1 MSSLNTVRMACLNA
15 CASVEGFHRS
25 GYLHPRQTA
34 LFTLQQ
40 RDSWSFLQ
48 SALSGLKGT
57 GPRLMEHSCRLGTA
71 SCLRGPLRSGF
82 KTKKNFP
89 FPYCSASCLMR
100 PLRPHTQECQGLAIQ
115 EVHFLSLKGQ
125 IEKTVYHPKLPVLLG
140 SGFRGVTF
148 LGFST
153 TVTVTLLFHYH
164 KALKGEEL

>member
-82 KTKKNFP
+82 KTKKKLP
-89 FPYCSASCLMR
+89 FPIL
-100 PLRPHTQECQGLAIQ
+100 
-115 EVHFLSLKGQ
+115 LSLMPYAS
-125 IEKTVYHPKLPVLLG
+125 TSAPHPGVPGFGNPGGTFSLFEGSDRENSVPSKASRIVGVWVPGSHFPWVLNHSHSYLVVSLPQG
-140 SGFRGVTF
+140 T
-148 LGFST
+148 
-153 TVTVTLLFHYH
+153 
-164 KALKGEEL
+164 